1 MPHRD
6 VSVNVPGMTKPFR
19 GVINLDIR
27 DSVPDWE
34 PYEQPKAPDGA
45 PNVLFV
51 VWDDTGLGA
60 LSPFGGPI
68 EMPTLERLAEGGLR
82 YSQFHTTA
90 ICSPTRA
97 SMLTGR
103 NHTTVGMACI
113 AEATTGFPGSN
124 GHIPFETA
132 TIAEVLSELG
142 YNTYMLGKWHCVP
155 EDETNMASSKRNWPT
170 GRGFERYYGF
180 LGGETNDWYP
190 DLVQD
195 QQFVEQPADPPKDGD
210 EWAEGLGD
218 KYHLSKDLVDRA
230 IGMIADAKQVAPE
243 RPFFMYF
250 CPGANHAPH
259 HSPKEWADRYEGVFD
274 EGYEKIREQIL
285 AQQKRMGIVPEATEL
300 SPINPLAGVTSVDGK
315 EQPATDLVRPWDSL
329 SADERTLM
337 IRMAEVYAGYSSYT
351 DHELGRLID
360 YLEKT
365 GELDNTLIVWI
376 SDNGASG
383 EGGPNGS
390 VNENKFF
397 NSVMDD
403 MEDNLRYLD
412 VLGSAEA
419 YNHYSIGWAFAFNTP
434 YKMYKRHTWEGGVA
448 DPMVV
453 HWPAGMA
460 SRGEIRHQYAHCSDI
475 VPTVYECLGI
485 EPPATVKGY
494 TQWALEGT
502 SFRYSFDDAQAKTR
516 KPSQFYVMLGTRAIW
531 RDGWKAEAIHAG
543 APSDWS
549 HFAQDRWA
557 LYHVEV
563 DRSECHDLADRHPE
577 LLEELKALWHV
588 EAGRYLGLPL
598 EDRTAIEVLTTPRPQ
613 MSPPRDR
620 YVYFPNT
627 LEVPEAVAVN
637 VRGRSFKIAAEV
649 DVQTAEAG
657 GVLFAHGHRFGG
669 HALYL
674 KDGRL
679 KYVYNYLGEREQMVA
694 SEVAVTP
701 GRHVLGAEFTKA
713 SQTPEAT
720 MGSIALYIDDQQ
732 VGERAEVMIQNG
744 KFSLCGEGLN
754 IGRDG
759 GAPVTGDYTFERP
772 WALVGAQI
780 DRVIVDVS
788 GEPYLDLE
796 KEALAM
802 MSRD

>member
-1 MPHRD
+1 M
-6 VSVNVPGMTKPFR
+6 SKPFN
-19 GVINLDIR
+19 GVINLDVR
-27 DSVPDWE
+27 DSTPDWA
-34 PYEQPKAPDGA
+34 PYEQPKAPEGA
-45 PNVLFV
+45 PNVVFV
-51 VWDDTGLGA
+51 VWDDTGFGA

-68 EMPTLERLAEGGLR
+68 EMPTMQRLADGGLK
-82 YSQFHTTA
+82 YTQFHTTA

-132 TIAEVLSELG
+132 TIAEVLGERG
-142 YNTYMLGKWHCVP
+142 YNTYMCGKWHCVP

-195 QQFVEQPADPPKDGD
+195 QQFVEQPAEPPKDGK

-230 IGMIADAKQVAPE
+230 ISMIADAKQVAPE
-243 RPFFMYF
+243 RPFFLFF

-259 HSPKEWADRYEGVFD
+259 HSPKEWADKYKGVFD
-274 EGYEKIREQIL
+274 KGYEKIRDDIL
-285 AQQKRMGIVPEATEL
+285 ARQKELGIVPENTEL
-300 SPINPLAGVTSVDGK
+300 SPMNPFEGVTNADGK
-315 EQPATDLVRPWDSL
+315 PYPPLDEVRPWESL
-329 SADERTLM
+329 SEDEKTLM

-351 DHELGRLID
+351 DHELGRLVD
-360 YLEKT
+360 YLEQT
-365 GELDNTLIVWI
+365 GELENTLIVWI

-397 NSVMDD
+397 NSVPDD
-403 MEDNLRYLD
+403 MAENLKYLH
-412 VLGSAEA
+412 VLGSPET
-419 YNHYSIGWAFAFNTP
+419 YNHYSTGWAMAFNTP
-434 YKMYKRHTWEGGVA
+434 CKLFKRHTWEGGVA

-453 HWPAGMA
+453 HWPKGITAK
-460 SRGEIRHQYAHCSDI
+460 GEVRDQYTHCSDI
-475 VPTVYECLGI
+475 VPTVYECLGL
-485 EPPATVKGY
+485 ELPEEVKGY
-494 TQWALEGT
+494 TQWPLEGT
-502 SFRYSFDDAQAKTR
+502 SFKYSFEDGTAETQKQ
-516 KPSQFYVMLGTRAIW
+516 SQFYVMLGTRAIW
-531 RDGWKAEAIHAG
+531 RDGWKAEAIHPG

-549 HFAQDRWA
+549 HFADDKWA
-557 LYHVEV
+557 LYNVEV
-563 DRSECHDLADRHPE
+563 DRSECHDLADEHPG

-588 EAGRYLGLPL
+588 QAGQFLGLPL

-620 YVYFPNT
+620 YIYFPNT

-649 DVQTAEAG
+649 DVETAEAG
-657 GVLFAHGHRFGG
+657 GVIFAHGHHFGG

-674 KDGRL
+674 RDGAL
-679 KYVYNYLGEREQMVA
+679 KYVYNYLGETEQVVA
-694 SEVAVTP
+694 SAQPVPT
-701 GRHVLGAEFTKA
+701 GKHVLGVEFTKE
-713 SQTPEAT
+713 SQTPQAT
-720 MGSIALYIDDQQ
+720 VGSLRLFVDDEQ
-732 VGERAEVMIQNG
+732 VGDLAGVKIQNG
-744 KFSLCGEGLN
+744 KFALCGEGLN

-759 GAPVTGDYTFERP
+759 GAPVTADYPGDRP
-772 WALVGAQI
+772 WALAGATIAQ
-780 DRVIVDVS
+780 VIVDVS
-788 GEPYLDLE
+788 GEAYLDLE
-796 KEALAM
+796 KEAIAM
-802 MSRD
+802 MKRD

>member
-1 MPHRD
+1 MAAR
-6 VSVNVPGMTKPFR
+6 PFK
-19 GVINLDIR
+19 GIINLDVR

-34 PYEQPKAPDGA
+34 PYEQPKAPAGA

-51 VWDDTGLGA
+51 VWDDTGFGA

-68 EMPTLERLAEGGLR
+68 EMPTLQRLADGGLR
-82 YSQFHTTA
+82 YTQFHTTA

-132 TIAEVLSELG
+132 TIAEVLGERG
-142 YNTYMLGKWHCVP
+142 YNTYMCGKWHCVP

-170 GRGFERYYGF
+170 GRGFERYYGY
-180 LGGETNDWYP
+180 LGGETSDWYP

-195 QQFVEQPADPPKDGD
+195 QQFVEQPYDPPKDGK

-218 KYHLSKDLVDRA
+218 KYHLSKDLADHA
-230 IGMIADAKQVAPE
+230 IAMIADAKQVAPE

-259 HSPKEWADRYEGVFD
+259 HSPKEWADKYKGVFD
-274 EGYEKIREQIL
+274 EGYEKIREGIL
-285 AQQKRMGIVPEATEL
+285 AKQKAMGIVPPETEL
-300 SPINPLAGVTSVDGK
+300 SPINPLAGVKSVEGK
-315 EQPATDLVRPWDSL
+315 EQSPFDVVRPWDTL
-329 SADERTLM
+329 SDDEKKLM
-337 IRMAEVYAGYSSYT
+337 VRMAEVYAGYSSYT

-360 YLEKT
+360 YLEQT

-403 MEDNLRYLD
+403 MAENLTYLD
-412 VLGSAEA
+412 VLGSAET
-419 YNHYSIGWAFAFNTP
+419 YNHYSTGWALAFNTP
-434 YKMYKRHTWEGGVA
+434 CKMFKRHTWEGGVA

-453 HWPAGMA
+453 QWPKGIAA
-460 SRGEIRHQYAHCSDI
+460 RGEIRDQYTHCSDI
-475 VPTVYECLGI
+475 VPMVYECLGI
-485 EPPATVKGY
+485 DPPAVVKGY
-494 TQWALEGT
+494 TQWDLEGT
-502 SFRYSFDDAQAKTR
+502 SFKYTFGDATAKTQ

-549 HFAQDRWA
+549 HFAEDKWA

-563 DRSECHDLADRHPE
+563 DRSECHDLADQHPE
-577 LLEELKALWHV
+577 LLAELRDLWHF
-588 EAGRYLGLPL
+588 EAGQYFGLPMD
-598 EDRTAIEVLTTPRPQ
+598 DRSAVEILTTPRPQ

-627 LEVPEAVAVN
+627 LEVPEAVAVS

-649 DVQTAEAG
+649 DIKTRDAA

-674 KDGRL
+674 KEGKL
-679 KYVYNYLGEREQMVA
+679 KYVYNYLGEGEQVVV
-694 SEVAVTP
+694 SDGDLPT
-701 GRHVLGAEFTKA
+701 GKCVLGVEFTKE
-713 SQTPEAT
+713 SQTPGAT
-720 MGSIALYIDDQQ
+720 IGSLALFINDTP
-732 VGERAEVMIQNG
+732 VGSLAGVRTQNG
-744 KFSLCGEGLN
+744 KFNLCGEGLN
-754 IGRDG
+754 IGKDG
-759 GAPVTGDYTFERP
+759 GAPVTDDYPLERP
-772 WALVGAQI
+772 WALVGATI
-780 DRVIVDVS
+780 DRVVVDVS

-796 KEALAM
+796 KEAIGM
-802 MSRD
+802 MERD

>member
-1 MPHRD
+1 M
-6 VSVNVPGMTKPFR
+6 SKPFK
-19 GVINLDIR
+19 GVINIDVR
-27 DSVPDWE
+27 DSTPDWE

-45 PNVLFV
+45 PNVLFI
-51 VWDDTGLGA
+51 VWDDTGFGA
-60 LSPFGGPI
+60 WSPFGGPI
-68 EMPTLERLAEGGLR
+68 EMPTMDRLAKGGLT
-82 YSQFHTTA
+82 YTQFHTTA

-97 SMLTGR
+97 SLLTGR
-103 NHTTVGMACI
+103 NHTTVGMGCI

-132 TIAEVLSELG
+132 TIAEVLGEKG

-170 GRGFERYYGF
+170 GRGFERYYGY
-180 LGGETNDWYP
+180 LGGETNQWYP

-195 QQFVEQPADPPKDGD
+195 QQFVEQPYDPPKDGK

-218 KYHLSKDLVDRA
+218 KYHLSRDLVDKA

-259 HSPKEWADRYEGVFD
+259 QPPKEWADKYKGKFD
-274 EGYEKIREQIL
+274 EGYEKIRETIL
-285 AQQKRMGIVPEATEL
+285 AKQKKMGIVPANTDL
-300 SPINPLAGVTSVDGK
+300 SPINPLADARSVDGK
-315 EQPATDLVRPWDSL
+315 PQAAVDTVLPWDSL
-329 SADERTLM
+329 SEDEQTLM
-337 IRMAEVYAGYSSYT
+337 KRMAEVYAGYSSYT
-351 DHELGRLID
+351 DHEIGRLID

-365 GELDNTLIVWI
+365 GELDNTLIVWL

-403 MEDNLRYLD
+403 MAENLKYLD
-412 VLGSAEA
+412 VLGSPET
-419 YNHYSIGWAFAFNTP
+419 YNHYSTGWAFAFNTP
-434 YKMYKRHTWEGGVA
+434 TKMFKRHTWEGGVA
-448 DPMVV
+448 DPMIV
-453 HWPAGMA
+453 HWPNGIKAK
-460 SRGEIRHQYAHCSDI
+460 GEIREQYTHCSD
-475 VPTVYECLGI
+475 VTPTVYECLGI
-485 EPPATVKGY
+485 ELPEVVKGY
-494 TQWALEGT
+494 TQWQLEGT
-502 SFRYSFDDAQAKTR
+502 SFKYSFDDAKAKTQ

-531 RDGWKAEAIHAG
+531 RDGWKAEAIHPG

-549 HFAQDRWA
+549 HFAEDKWA
-557 LYHVEV
+557 LYHVDE
-563 DRSECHDLADRHPE
+563 DRSECHDLADKHPA
-577 LLEELKALWHV
+577 LLEELKALWHF
-588 EAGRYLGLPL
+588 EAGQYFGLPL
-598 EDRTAIEVLTTPRPQ
+598 EDRTAVEVLTTPRPQ

-620 YVYFPNT
+620 YIYFPNT

-637 VRGRSFKIAAEV
+637 IRGRSYKIASEI

-657 GVLFAHGHRFGG
+657 GVVFAHGHRFGG

-674 KDGRL
+674 KDGKLR
-679 KYVYNYLGEREQMVA
+679 YVYNYLGEGDQV
-694 SEVAVTP
+694 VTSDTGTP
-701 GRHVLGAEFTKA
+701 TGKHIFGVEFTKK

-720 MGSIALYIDDQQ
+720 VGTLELFIDEKA
-732 VGERAEVMIQNG
+732 VGMLEDVKIQNG
-744 KFSLCGEGLN
+744 KFALCGEGLN

-759 GAPVTGDYTFERP
+759 GAPVTDDYPLDRP
-772 WALVGAQI
+772 WALVGATI
-780 DRVIVDVS
+780 DRVVVDVS

-796 KEALAM
+796 KESLAM

>member
-1 MPHRD
+1 VE
-6 VSVNVPGMTKPFR
+6 VSAVAKPFK
-19 GVINLDIR
+19 GVINIDIR

-34 PYEQPKAPDGA
+34 PYEQPKAPEGA

-51 VWDDTGLGA
+51 VWDDTGFGA
-60 LSPFGGPI
+60 TSPFGGPI
-68 EMPTLERLAEGGLR
+68 EMPTLQRLADSGLR
-82 YSQFHTTA
+82 YTQFHTTA

-132 TIAEVLSELG
+132 TIAEVLGERG

-170 GRGFERYYGF
+170 GRGFERFYGF

-195 QQFVEQPADPPKDGD
+195 QQFVEQDGEPPKDAE

-218 KYHLSKDLVDRA
+218 RYHLSKDLVDRA
-230 IGMIADAKQVAPE
+230 IGMIADSKQVAPE

-259 HSPKEWADRYEGVFD
+259 HSPKEWADKYKGVFD

-285 AQQKRMGIVPEATEL
+285 AKQKQLGIVPENTDL
-300 SPINPLAGVTSVDGK
+300 SPINPLAGVKSVEGK
-315 EQPATDLVRPWDSL
+315 EQSPLDVVRPWDSL
-329 SADERTLM
+329 SDDEQKLM
-337 IRMAEVYAGYSSYT
+337 VRMAEVYAGYSSYT
-351 DHELGRLID
+351 DHELGRLVD
-360 YLEKT
+360 YLEQI

-397 NSVMDD
+397 NSVPDD
-403 MEDNLRYLD
+403 MEENLKYLD
-412 VLGSAEA
+412 VLGSPET
-419 YNHYSIGWAFAFNTP
+419 YNHYSTGWAMAFNTP
-434 YKMYKRHTWEGGVA
+434 CKLFKRHTWEGGVA

-453 HWPAGMA
+453 HWPKGIAA
-460 SRGEIRHQYAHCSDI
+460 RGELRDQYAHCSDI
-475 VPTVYECLGI
+475 TPTVYECLGL
-485 EPPATVKGY
+485 EPPDEVKGY
-494 TQWALEGT
+494 TQWPLEGT
-502 SFRYSFDDAQAKTR
+502 SFRYSFDDGGAATQKA
-516 KPSQFYVMLGTRAIW
+516 SQFYVMLGSRAIW
-531 RDGWKAEAIHAG
+531 RDGWKATSIHPG
-543 APSDWS
+543 APSNWS
-549 HFAQDRWA
+549 HFPQDKWA
-557 LYHVEV
+557 LYRVQE
-563 DRSECHDLADRHPE
+563 DRSECHDLAEQHPE
-577 LLEELKALWHV
+577 LLTELIQLWHV
-588 EAGRYLGLPL
+588 QAGQFFGLPL

-613 MSPPRDR
+613 MSAPRNR
-620 YVYFPNT
+620 YVYYPNT

-649 DVQTAEAG
+649 EIHTPEAA

-669 HALYL
+669 HSLYL
-674 KDGRL
+674 KQGKL
-679 KYVYNYLGEREQMVA
+679 KYVYNYLGETEQMVV
-694 SEVAVTP
+694 SDESLP
-701 GRHVLGAEFTKA
+701 LGKCVLGVEFAKEA
-713 SQTPEAT
+713 QTPQAT
-720 MGSIALYIDDQQ
+720 TGSLTLFIDERQ
-732 VGERAEVMIQNG
+732 VGELHDVKIQNG
-744 KFSLCGEGLN
+744 KFALCGEGLN

-759 GAPVTGDYTFERP
+759 GAPVTPDYPLDRP
-772 WALVGAQI
+772 WALVGATIRQ
-780 DRVIVDVS
+780 VIVDVS

-796 KEALAM
+796 KEALAV